1 MNNQKKNPLVNPASQ
16 VKPIHALIDLSI
28 FLSVMFLI
36 REVHIEQIGFWGNGL
51 LRSISTV
58 GVATFL
64 LYYRKQSWRD
74 IGLIKPDNIWRM
86 LGIAGITFISTI
98 VCIILYEIISSGPE
112 ETTGVVEE
120 ITRVVE
126 KSLAFQIFIVI
137 IIWTESLLEELQD
150 RGFSLNRFESL
161 FGNKLI
167 STILAVLIQ
176 AVIFG
181 FRHSYDLSDRSITTG
196 MIGLVFGI
204 VYVVSGRNLW
214 PLIIAHVI
222 LNSMSIQNH
231 L

>member
-1 MNNQKKNPLVNPASQ
+1 MNTKRKNSLVNPASQ
-16 VKPIHALIDLSI
+16 LKPIHALKDLII

-36 REVHIEQIGFWGNGL
+36 REVHIEQIGFWGNAL

-58 GVATFL
+58 GVASIL
-64 LYYRKQSWRD
+64 LYNRKQSWRD
-74 IGLIKPDNIWRM
+74 IGLIKPSNIWRM
-86 LGIAGITFISTI
+86 LGIAGITFVSTI
-98 VCIILYEIISSGPE
+98 VCIIVYKMISPSPK
-112 ETTGVVEE
+112 ETTEVVEE
-120 ITRVVE
+120 ITKVVK
-126 KSLAFQIFIVI
+126 KSLIQQIFIVFF
-137 IIWTESLLEELQD
+137 IWLESLLEELQD
-150 RGFSLNRFESL
+150 RGFSLTRFESL

-167 STILAVLIQ
+167 FTILAVLIQ

>member
-1 MNNQKKNPLVNPASQ
+1 MVNPASQ

>member
-1 MNNQKKNPLVNPASQ
+1 MNNQKKNTLVNPASQ
-16 VKPIHALIDLSI
+16 GKPIHALIDLSI

-112 ETTGVVEE
+112 ETSGVVEE

-167 STILAVLIQ
+167 STILAVFIQ